1 MTKRTRVVVIAFSL
15 LIAAAGA
22 VVALAIAVL
31 ETDWGHERI
40 RGLLVS
46 TISDRL
52 APGATL
58 TLGRISGGIGDA
70 WSVESLVLRDSS
82 GQTVAHIGRLSGG
95 LSLPTLLRG
104 TVKLG
109 VVVVDSA
116 DVLIEKYRNGKWNVN
131 ALFAA
136 KPPEPGIPARGASRV
151 VMADSIQ
158 IRRSRIVVS
167 TPDTGRGRPNVRG
180 EYSQMELATG
190 AATLASPDGGH
201 AALRA
206 LALTVNNPPVRL
218 VSAAGDLRW
227 WADSLR
233 LDISRLRLPGSRAS
247 LNGVIAWQANLP
259 TQWALDVVSDSLSVT
274 DVRWMS
280 ALFPSEGNGTARV
293 AVRTAADG
301 AFRYEVEAFDLRAFA
316 SHITGRVTVTPGI
329 RTEVRNLQLTM
340 APIDLALV
348 RNVFGDTILA
358 PGWRGALTGQVG
370 ASGGFLDSLVI
381 DSVRATFADARL
393 HGAQSRLR
401 AHGAMDVS
409 GVTTRLM
416 GFRVDIDSMDVRTA
430 GVVSRAADSLSGA
443 LVGHLSL
450 NGPTKNVLFSDLV
463 VRHIDGDRQASL
475 VRGSGRIA
483 SDNNTRWLDA
493 ELTLDTI
500 AIATLAGNKSVVP
513 LRSTTSGSLTLSAL
527 ADTMWIDA
535 RIRGGDGSVRITG
548 TSLLDTLRTRLD
560 LAGTLTEIDPGV
572 FIGRKEIP
580 ALSMSGTLRLAMD
593 DSATR
598 LDRHL
603 EVRLDTTSLI
613 GSTKLQTAVLRF
625 GYDST
630 GFHLDTASLRAIGWA
645 VEARGSLAL
654 TGVGGSDSLTFSA
667 TIDSLASLQSLL
679 LDSTGAARFTELGG
693 SLNTREGVLRGS
705 FESAALRTLVGGTAI
720 RVGTTTI
727 GSVVG
732 DVRLDSL
739 PDRGTGLLRGTLV
752 NVVSGASRI
761 DSASVAVQFDRGE
774 RARGRARIAIG
785 DTVDVSAVADVTWMD
800 EAYAV
805 RLDSLLALVSGHKWA
820 LARPA
825 QLQVTATS
833 VSVDSLLI
841 RSDHNGMLV
850 AAGAIADRG
859 PIDARVE
866 VRNLA
871 TDEIAFL
878 GFLPAEIAGQVNA
891 AARVTG
897 TRDTPQMIAT
907 ATVDSL
913 TSGDRPR
920 PAFKFDATYASR
932 RAALALVGTM
942 AGRSV
947 LDIRGD
953 VPLDLSL
960 RQVDDRIID
969 APMSLRVRADSV
981 PLADFEGIAP
991 RVTGLAGRLD
1001 VAMDVQGTLRRPR
1014 GRGTLTIARGAFAI
1028 PRYGIEARD
1037 LMADIAL
1044 AGDSVNVRTFRLA
1057 DATDSPR
1064 DTAAIS
1070 GLIRLAG
1077 NRWSEWTLDL
1087 TSTASRFRVIN
1098 DPRLATAEATWQLD
1112 VDGLLGEPRVSGN
1125 VYLPY
1130 AVFTIGPSRR
1140 RRTAPAVDSIAR
1152 LGIPTVNGV
1161 VVSFGSDVRLR
1172 SREANV
1178 QLAGALELFGPLD
1191 RPWISGSVNAT
1202 RGTYRVDLGPI
1213 KRTFRVDSG
1222 VVVLEGTPD
1231 IPAAL
1236 DIYTSYVVRRSD
1248 DDVTIGA
1255 RLFGT
1260 TDRPRLTLTSNLGS
1274 ATSQSEIVSYLVFGQ
1289 STFGVPQNSKSA
1301 QQTAQAALVPSLGGL
1316 LEGVLGTVLPFF
1328 QTLQVSTVANEGATN
1343 LISNPID
1350 VLNSF
1355 AVTGGRQVG
1364 SDSFFSL
1371 SGGVCRGTRVSSTG
1385 NVPFWLGTA
1394 AEYRPRRSV
1403 GALLSI
1409 DPGPAP
1415 CSRVGSFADTY
1426 QVGFDLT
1433 YDWRFRKR

>member
-1 MTKRTRVVVIAFSL
+1 LSRRTRVALVALAL
-15 LIAAAGA
+15 LLAAAGA
-22 VVALAIAVL
+22 IVALVIVVL
-31 ETDWGHERI
+31 ETSWGHERI
-40 RGLLVS
+40 RGLIVS

-58 TLGRISGGIGDA
+58 TLGRITGGIGDA
-70 WSVESLVLRDSS
+70 WSAESVVLRDST
-82 GQTVAHIGRLSGG
+82 GRTVAQIGRVSGG
-95 LSLPTLLRG
+95 LSLPSLLRG
-104 TVKLG
+104 RVRLG
-109 VVVVDSA
+109 VVVIDSA
-116 DVLIEKYRNGKWNVN
+116 DLLVEKYATGRWNID
-131 ALFAA
+131 ALLAA
-136 KPPEPGIPARGASRV
+136 KPPALEPVAAGASRLV
-151 VMADSIQ
+151 VADSVQ
-158 IRRSRIVVS
+158 IHRSRIVVS
-167 TPDTGRGRPNVRG
+167 TPDTGRGRPNVRR
-180 EYSQMELATG
+180 EYSRIELAAG
-190 AATLASPDGGH
+190 ATTLAGPDGGH
-201 AALRA
+201 APLRA
-206 LALTVNNPPVRL
+206 LALTINNPPVRL
-218 VSAAGDLRW
+218 VSASGDVRW
-227 WADSLR
+227 WGDSLR
-233 LDISRLRLPGSRAS
+233 LDVPRLRLPGSRAS
-247 LNGVIAWQANLP
+247 LIGTVAWGSNRP
-259 TQWALDVVSDSLSVT
+259 TQLALDILSDSISVT

-280 ALFPSEGNGTARV
+280 KLFPSEGTATARV
-293 AVRTAADG
+293 AIRTEANG
-301 AFRYEVEAFDLRAFA
+301 AFRYDVEAFDLRAFA
-316 SHITGRVTVTPGI
+316 SHLTGRVSVIPGI
-329 RTEVRNLQLTM
+329 RTEMRNLDLAM
-340 APIDLALV
+340 APFDLALV

-358 PGWRGALTGQVG
+358 PGWRGALDGRVV

-381 DSVRATFADARL
+381 DSVRATFSDARL
-393 HGAQSRLR
+393 GGAQSRLR
-401 AHGAMDVS
+401 AHGAMDVAS
-409 GVTTRLM
+409 VTTRLM
-416 GFRVDIDSMDVRTA
+416 GFRVDVDSMDVRTA
-430 GVVSRAADSLSGA
+430 GVVARAADSLSGA
-443 LVGHLSL
+443 LVGHLTL

-463 VRHIDGDRQASL
+463 VRHIDGDRQAS
-475 VRGSGRIA
+475 VARGSGRIA

-500 AIATLAGNKSVVP
+500 AIATLAGHKSVVP
-513 LRSTTSGSLTLSAL
+513 LRSTTSGTLTLSAQ

-560 LAGTLTEIDPGV
+560 LAGTMTEIDPGV

-580 ALSMSGTLRLAMD
+580 ALSLSGTLKLAMD

-598 LDRHL
+598 FDRHL
-603 EVRLDTTSLI
+603 EVRLDTTSLV
-613 GSTKLQTAVLRF
+613 GTTKLQTAVLRF

-654 TGVGGSDSLTFSA
+654 TGVGGNDSVTFSA
-667 TIDSLASLQSLL
+667 TIDSLATLQSLL
-679 LDSTGAARFTELGG
+679 LDSTGAPRFTELGG

-705 FESAALRTLVGGTAI
+705 FESATLRTLVGGTAI

-727 GSVVG
+727 GSFVG
-732 DVRLDSL
+732 DVTLDSL
-739 PDRGTGLLRGTLV
+739 PDRGTGLVRGSLV
-752 NVVSGASRI
+752 NVVSGTSRI

-785 DTVDVSAVADVTWMD
+785 DTVDVSAIADVTWKGD
-800 EAYAV
+800 AYAV
-805 RLDSLLALVSGHKWA
+805 RLDSLVAELSGNRWTLAQ
-820 LARPA
+820 PA
-825 QLQVTATS
+825 QLQVSAAST
-833 VSVDSLLI
+833 SVDSLLI
-841 RSDHNGMLV
+841 RSDRNGMLV
-850 AAGAIADRG
+850 AAGTIANRG
-859 PIDARVE
+859 PIDARME
-866 VRNLA
+866 VRNLGLG
-871 TDEIAFL
+871 EIAFL
-878 GFLPAEIAGQVNA
+878 GFLPADIAGRINA

-897 TRDTPQMIAT
+897 TRDAPQMTAT

-913 TSGDRPR
+913 HSGEHDR

-932 RAALALVGTM
+932 RATLALIGTM
-942 AGRSV
+942 AGRNV
-947 LDIRGD
+947 VDIRGD

-960 RQVDDRIID
+960 RTVEDRIID

-1014 GRGTLTIARGAFAI
+1014 GRGTLTIAKGGFTI
-1028 PRYGIEARD
+1028 QRYGIEGRD
-1037 LMADIAL
+1037 LEADIVL
-1044 AGDSVNVRTFRLA
+1044 AGDSVTVRKFRVA
-1057 DATDSPR
+1057 DNTDSPR

-1070 GLIRLAG
+1070 GLVRLAG

-1087 TSTASRFRVIN
+1087 HSTASRFRVIN

-1112 VDGLLGEPRVSGN
+1112 VDGVLGEPRVSGN
-1125 VYLPY
+1125 VFLPY

-1140 RRTAPAVDSIAR
+1140 RRAAPAVDSIAR

-1161 VVSFGSDVRLR
+1161 IVSFGSDVRLK

-1231 IPAAL
+1231 VPAAL

-1289 STFGVPQNSKSA
+1289 STFGLPQSRSSA

-1394 AEYRPRRSV
+1394 AEYRPRRSI
-1403 GALLSI
+1403 GAQLSI

-1415 CSRVGSFADTY
+1415 CSRVGSFGDTY
-1426 QVGFDLT
+1426 QFGLDLT
-1433 YDWRFRKR
+1433 YDWRFGRR